1 MSEYLTVSGR
11 THTGLVRENN
21 EDALIL
27 ADLSRASS
35 IRDNF
40 AWHRSQIGE
49 NGLLLAIADGMGGA
63 NGGGD
68 ASDMTVNL
76 LYDYLQR
83 LDRIDSAGLH
93 DAIVFTNETVFA
105 KAEAN
110 AELKGMGATLTA
122 MVVNNGTALIA
133 HIGDTRAY
141 LLRGDDIIRLTKD
154 HSLVQS
160 LVDAGVMTAADAE
173 TSNKRNILLSAIG
186 HSGKLEP
193 DLATIDLEPE
203 DQLLI
208 CSDGRSGPV
217 RDFEVKNVLKL
228 MLTTEE
234 KCERFIQIANE
245 RGGSD
250 NVTVIVVRYHRD
262 NFVEVTEEMPS
273 TKRFPNELF

>member
-1 MSEYLTVSGR
+1 M
-11 THTGLVRENN
+11 
-21 EDALIL
+21 
-27 ADLSRASS
+27 
-35 IRDNF
+35 
-40 AWHRSQIGE
+40 
-49 NGLLLAIADGMGGA
+49 
-63 NGGGD
+63 
-68 ASDMTVNL
+68 
-76 LYDYLQR
+76 
-83 LDRIDSAGLH
+83 
-93 DAIVFTNETVFA
+93 
-105 KAEAN
+105 
-110 AELKGMGATLTA
+110 
-122 MVVNNGTALIA
+122 
-133 HIGDTRAY
+133 
-141 LLRGDDIIRLTKD
+141 
-154 HSLVQS
+154 QS